1 MKHKQF
7 LALLMAISLA
17 GASLSSATVSV
28 FASETK
34 VQQVTQEKKMSL
46 LDKVEQLVEEIDP
59 TDETSIL
66 KSGYVAS
73 EKSNQL
79 TAGDLFVTKINSKD
93 VYYAYTEGDNALR
106 IDQKGKTIS
115 CKYVVNDTTRY
126 YKYQRKKPSIPSG
139 LSAEYGDILSTVELP
154 QYYHWENDSVKLDKV
169 GNYECDVTY
178 DPENDLM
185 YEHDLKVTV
194 EVKKKKMIIEQP
206 LDTYYLTYTSK
217 LTSDDISLPDG
228 WSFEEKIINLSTG
241 EYKVIYTPK
250 DEEHYDY
257 DWQKKEKIIKVDI
270 LRATPTFF
278 TPEPI
283 TVEYES
289 AISSYLLPTYD
300 NGYFSFDEAG
310 SFTKSGYYSCHF
322 TPYDLE
328 HYKTVDGILIYV
340 TVLPKKQ
347 KEIPKKEDSTPV
359 IPSTNP
365 SQNPSN
371 SSGSSKKENI
381 VKNEKLTFPKE
392 SSVSNASFNKAVG
405 EVKTG
410 SYTGISNTSTDS
422 RIHFNRGVTSEKS
435 GDKSEKDIQ
444 IINTTDITEDNK
456 TDGKETKVRPQTS
469 ESKKDES
476 SKSTGNKSTVKK
488 KHEKETTA
496 EKKNKSEAPQK
507 KSNNLLYGIGAALV
521 ATVAVIMLLFK
532 KKKSK

>member
-1 MKHKQF
+1 M
-7 LALLMAISLA
+7 
-17 GASLSSATVSV
+17 
-28 FASETK
+28 
-34 VQQVTQEKKMSL
+34 
-46 LDKVEQLVEEIDP
+46 DKIG
-59 TDETSIL
+59 S
-66 KSGYVAS
+66 Y
-73 EKSNQL
+73 
-79 TAGDLFVTKINSKD
+79 
-93 VYYAYTEGDNALR
+93 
-106 IDQKGKTIS
+106 
-115 CKYVVNDTTRY
+115 
-126 YKYQRKKPSIPSG
+126 
-139 LSAEYGDILSTVELP
+139 EY
-154 QYYHWENDSVKLDKV
+154 
-169 GNYECDVTY
+169 DVTY
-178 DPENDLM
+178 DPGNDLM
-185 YEHDLKVTV
+185 YERDLKVTV

-217 LTSDDISLPDG
+217 LTSDDISLPVG
-228 WSFEEKIINLSTG
+228 WSFEEKILNLSAG

-270 LRATPTFF
+270 LRANPTFF

-347 KEIPKKEDSTPV
+347 EEIPKKEDPTPV

-365 SQNPSN
+365 SD

-381 VKNEKLTFPKE
+381 VKNEKLKE
-392 SSVSNASFNKAVG
+392 SSVSNASFNKVVS
-405 EVKTG
+405 EVKAGT
-410 SYTGISNTSTDS
+410 YTGISKASTDS
-422 RIHFNRGVTSEKS
+422 RIHFNRGTTSENS

-444 IINTTDITEDNK
+444 ILNTTDIVADNK
-456 TDGKETKVRPQTS
+456 TNNKESKIRPQTN
-469 ESKKDES
+469 ESAKDET

-488 KHEKETTA
+488 KHEKETIT
-496 EKKNKSEAPQK
+496 EKKNKSETPQK
-507 KSNNLLYGIGAALV
+507 KSNNLLYAIGAALV
-521 ATVAVIMLLFK
+521 AAVAVIMLLFK